1 MELYRAFFFF
11 YVALL
16 IKTHRYKLVRFD
28 PIATPA
34 TSFHLGQYLEFVLWN
49 IGERKSDETQ
59 DHVLFHPL
67 ERLSSPS
74 AETFG
79 TAKVLEAK
87 WASLDSSLLEVE
99 RLEMVLRGTG
109 GGVSCS
115 FIPRKHLYV
124 EPIETPTTDEP
135 TLIVR

>member
-1 MELYRAFFFF
+1 MRFYIALPVNLLRSRCHTCYVVARSIFGVCILKYRRKEVGRDAGS
-11 YVALL
+11 LS
-16 IKTHRYKLVRFD
+16 
-28 PIATPA
+28 A
-34 TSFHLGQYLEFVLWN
+34 TSSF
-49 IGERKSDETQ
+49 IA
-59 DHVLFHPL
+59 L

-99 RLEMVLRGTG
+99 QLEMVPGGGNG